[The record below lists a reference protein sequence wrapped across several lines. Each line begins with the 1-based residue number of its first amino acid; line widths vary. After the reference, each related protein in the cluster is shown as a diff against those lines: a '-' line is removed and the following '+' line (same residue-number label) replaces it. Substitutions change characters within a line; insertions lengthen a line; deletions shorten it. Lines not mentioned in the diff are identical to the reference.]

1 MTGIIGD
8 GKDLARRAHVF
19 GHNQKPFCPPAS
31 ILDSI
36 WETLQEPLWIV
47 VFITGGI
54 AALFGLFV
62 TGFYGLLEG
71 FAIIF
76 TALFLISI
84 TSAADWYKD
93 TQFVELSKIIKE
105 ENIPVI
111 RGKAGSSQSLSV
123 WDVVVGDIII
133 LNTGQ
138 GVPADCLVIESVDL
152 KIDMPKDVK
161 DQNEYDTGKRKNS
174 NDDPFLKAGSLIVR
188 G

>member
-1 MTGIIGD
+1 
-8 GKDLARRAHVF
+8 
-19 GHNQKPFCPPAS
+19 
-31 ILDSI
+31 
-36 WETLQEPLWIV
+36 
-47 VFITGGI
+47 
-54 AALFGLFV
+54 LFV

-133 LNTGQ
+133 LNTG
-138 GVPADCLVIESVDL
+138 
-152 KIDMPKDVK
+152 
-161 DQNEYDTGKRKNS
+161 
-174 NDDPFLKAGSLIVR
+174 
-188 G
+188 